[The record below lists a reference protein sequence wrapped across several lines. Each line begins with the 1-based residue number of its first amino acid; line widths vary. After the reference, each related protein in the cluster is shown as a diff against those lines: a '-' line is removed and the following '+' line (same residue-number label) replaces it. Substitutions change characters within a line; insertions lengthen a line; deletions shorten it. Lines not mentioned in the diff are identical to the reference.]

1 MHKQRAYTTFKSN
14 EIKKNFIIRK
24 KTRQLII
31 NQRNAI

>member
-24 KTRQLII
+24 KQDS
-31 NQRNAI
+31 